1 MRITSRAT
9 ILSVVEVLVA
19 LAIGA
24 TLGVGVMWVLGA
36 DPVESLITMV
46 TAFQAYEN
54 IVMSRMSILILTAL
68 AFAIPFKV
76 GLFNIG
82 AEGQLYIGAF
92 IALVVGYTAN
102 TPILPLL
109 AAALAGGLIGA
120 LAGVLRVYMNVNE
133 VLSTI
138 MLNWIAYWSILY
150 LLVTRY
156 TDPLFPH
163 LSRSVKPEVMLGSIN
178 GIPVM
183 LIVSIAVALAV
194 YLFLNYT
201 VPGLMMRVAGSNEPA
216 ARIRGARVE
225 RLRVMSMMLGGMLAG
240 LGGGLLIIGHTG
252 SIDTLMGT
260 VSNYGYEGIGVA
272 LIGRNNPLGIVL
284 SSFLYADLQA
294 GSLRLQQTQ
303 EVPPEL
309 ALMVNGIIIIVLSA
323 PILYRI
329 MMGVMKK

>member
-1 MRITSRAT
+1 MRVVNKTT
-9 ILSVVEVLVA
+9 ILSIVEVLIA
-19 LAIGA
+19 LIIG
-24 TLGVGVMWVLGA
+24 TMLGVGVMWVLGA
-36 DPVESLITMV
+36 DPVESLVTML
-46 TAFQAYEN
+46 TAFQAYQN

-68 AFAIPFKV
+68 AFAVPFKV

-82 AEGQLYIGAF
+82 AEGQLYVGAF
-92 IALVVGYTAN
+92 MALIVGYTAN
-102 TPILPLL
+102 SPLLPLV
-109 AAALAGGLIGA
+109 ASGVAGGLLGA
-120 LAGVLRVYMNVNE
+120 LAGVLRVYLNVNE

-163 LSRSVKPEVMLGSIN
+163 LSRSVKPEIMLGSIN
-178 GIPVM
+178 GIPVI
-183 LIVSIAVALAV
+183 LIISILVAVLV
-194 YLFLNYT
+194 HLFLNYT

-225 RLRVMSMMLGGMLAG
+225 RLRVLSMLLGGMLAG

-284 SSFLYADLQA
+284 SGFLYADLQA

-323 PILYRI
+323 PVVYRI
-329 MMGVMKK
+329 LAGVIRR